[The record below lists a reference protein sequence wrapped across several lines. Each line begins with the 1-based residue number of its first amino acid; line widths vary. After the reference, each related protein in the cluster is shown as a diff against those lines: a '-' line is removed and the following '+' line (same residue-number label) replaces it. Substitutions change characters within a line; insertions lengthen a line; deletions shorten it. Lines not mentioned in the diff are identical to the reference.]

1 MAEYIKQ
8 EMSDLDG
15 SGEQRVFYRMKTY
28 HTINAREFVS
38 KLARP
43 GSGLSEGNVLHV
55 LTTLADELAY
65 YMAQGYSVSID
76 GVGTFKPTLG
86 IAEGKETDTLDGDE
100 QKRNARSIMVNGVNF
115 RASKDLIKE
124 TARHCELKRAGVS
137 RIHHS
142 PYSPEERITLAL
154 KYLDENHFMRVAD
167 YMKLTGLRKTSAT
180 LELKRLREDPAN
192 GITTEGKRNGMIYV
206 KRNNK

>member
-28 HTINAREFVS
+28 HNINAREFVS

-43 GSGLSEGNVLHV
+43 GSGLS
-55 LTTLADELAY
+55 
-65 YMAQGYSVSID
+65 
-76 GVGTFKPTLG
+76 
-86 IAEGKETDTLDGDE
+86 EGKETDTLDGDE

>member
-15 SGEQRVFYRMKTY
+15 SGEQRVFYRMRTY
-28 HTINAREFVS
+28 HNINAREFVS

-115 RASKDLIKE
+115 RASKELIKE
-124 TARHCELKRAGVS
+124 TARHCNLKRAGVS

-142 PYSPEERITLAL
+142 PYSPEERIALAL
-154 KYLDENHFMRVAD
+154 KYLDEHHFMRVAD

-180 LELKRLREDPAN
+180 LELKRLREDPAS

-206 KRNNK
+206 RRKDE

>member
-1 MAEYIKQ
+1 
-8 EMSDLDG
+8 
-15 SGEQRVFYRMKTY
+15 
-28 HTINAREFVS
+28 
-38 KLARP
+38 
-43 GSGLSEGNVLHV
+43 
-55 LTTLADELAY
+55 
-65 YMAQGYSVSID
+65 
-76 GVGTFKPTLG
+76 
-86 IAEGKETDTLDGDE
+86 
-100 QKRNARSIMVNGVNF
+100 MVNGVNF

-167 YMKLTGLRKTSAT
+167 YMKLTGLRKTRAT

>member
-28 HTINAREFVS
+28 HNINAREFVS

-124 TARHCELKRAGVS
+124 TARHCD
-137 RIHHS
+137 
-142 PYSPEERITLAL
+142 L